1 MNSQPSS
8 LLRKSTGKS
17 LSMGSATRTSLL
29 GSRNG
34 FEALGYG
41 VPTSAKR
48 RSLLSTPAST
58 NKRRQSLNQLS
69 SQLSSQISSQINQIP
84 NQINQTPIQNQ
95 ITHHQNVISSSQ
107 SSQQTPQKFTQQTP
121 QIIDQRP
128 LKDKN
133 YQQLIQQ
140 EIYEFL
146 VSNKFEIEMN
156 HTINSKT
163 LKQPTQKDFILI
175 FKFLYNKIDPYYE
188 FSKSIEV
195 EIFSLLKILNYPYL
209 DSINRSQISAVGGQN
224 WPSFLGILYWL
235 IKLNISIISLD
246 INDSFISTDD
256 EFDRIFIKYIRD
268 SYNSFINE
276 NDDYNEFYQ
285 EMKVGF
291 EKVHINL
298 LNEIETLQTENQQLT
313 NQFNQLNHQLI
324 ELQQAE
330 KKSLALED
338 DLIKFK
344 EYIKLMESRKLNWIE
359 ILDKINLEITH
370 CKEELSQIN
379 ANKDQYEATI
389 LDQGLT
395 INDINIL
402 NSKRDQVSKSID
414 SFNQKLNDLNTK
426 LYDKDIDLVKNYQS
440 LNNFINQYNKLIL
453 KMKTPSYNFEIKLNE
468 DIIRARNKRSEREGE
483 DEVETRRDLRGIIN
497 DLNDK
502 YSFDPFKSNEII
514 DKVLKDE
521 KIELLKYRNEIGLKI
536 HKYQDEQIKLQEQC
550 DLINEKI
557 VEQTDLF
564 DNIGNKLTTNKLNYD
579 DIYETMINDSTTYTT
594 QIEKLD
600 RELRSI
606 KINSNQGFIELE
618 NKYQN
623 TLIEFDELNHSL
635 LKSKKALYDKCLKI
649 AEFIMNF
656 KLNIQSNLLD
666 LDDLATI
673 ELEIEQKSNEV
684 DE

>member
-8 LLRKSTGKS
+8 LLKKSTGKS
-17 LSMGSATRTSLL
+17 LSMGLATRTSLL

-41 VPTSAKR
+41 APSSSKR

-58 NKRRQSLNQLS
+58 NKRRQSLNHM
-69 SQLSSQISSQINQIP
+69 SQANIPSQNHTPNNPIP
-84 NQINQTPIQNQ
+84 
-95 ITHHQNVISSSQ
+95 QNVVTSSQ
-107 SSQQTPQKFTQQTP
+107 SSQQTPQKLSQSQV
-121 QIIDQRP
+121 IDQRP

-140 EIYEFL
+140 EIYDFL

-156 HTINSKT
+156 HTITSKT

-224 WPSFLGILYWL
+224 WPSFLGILFWL
-235 IKLNISIISLD
+235 VKLNLSIINLD
-246 INDSFISTDD
+246 VNDSFITTDD

-268 SYNSFINE
+268 SYLSFINE
-276 NDDYNEFYQ
+276 NDDYSEFYQ
-285 EMKVGF
+285 EMKVDF
-291 EKVHINL
+291 EKVHLNL
-298 LNEIETLQTENQQLT
+298 LTEIDTLQAENQQLT
-313 NQFNQLNHQLI
+313 HQFNQLNQQLV

-359 ILDKINLEITH
+359 ILDKINLEITN
-370 CKEELSQIN
+370 CKDELAQIN
-379 ANKDQYEATI
+379 ANKDQYEAAI
-389 LDQGLT
+389 INQGLT
-395 INDINIL
+395 INDINML
-402 NSKRDQVSKSID
+402 NNKRDQISKSID
-414 SFNQKLNDLNTK
+414 STNDKLNDINHK
-426 LYDKDIDLVKNYQS
+426 LDDKDIDLVKNYQS
-440 LNNFINQYNKLIL
+440 LNNFINQYNKLIS
-453 KMKTPSYNFEIKLNE
+453 KMKSPTYNFEIKLNE
-468 DIIRARNKRSEREGE
+468 ELIKKGDDRDDG
-483 DEVETRRDLRGIIN
+483 RRIN
-497 DLNDK
+497 SLQ
-502 YSFDPFKSNEII
+502 PFSVSQII

-521 KIELLKYRNEIGLKI
+521 KIELLKYRNEISLKI

-564 DNIGNKLTTNKLNYD
+564 ENIGNKLTTTKLNYD

-606 KINSNQGFIELE
+606 KINTNQGFIELE

-635 LKSKKALYDKCLKI
+635 LKSKKALYDRCLKM

-673 ELEIEQKSNEV
+673 ELEIEQKTNEI
-684 DE
+684 E